1 MDISKFFSCNYWKD
15 LNENRVEEPIE
26 EVVHQ
31 SSIFANVKVVVTP
44 AGRIFF
50 YVGDSSYWDFLSSI
64 QKENGFLFY
73 VEGDNRHNPNINFC
87 GFDQTMFPGAYEL
100 CVEIRTND
108 KDAINSHSTY
118 VVSAT
123 NIII

>member
-1 MDISKFFSCNYWKD
+1 MDISKFFSRKYWKD
-15 LNENRVEEPIE
+15 LNENHVEEPIE
-26 EVVHQ
+26 DVVYK
-31 SSIFANVKVVVTP
+31 SPILANVRVVVTP

-50 YVGDSSYWDFLSSI
+50 YVGDASYWDFLNSRE
-64 QKENGFLFY
+64 KENGFLFY

-87 GFDQTMFPGAYEL
+87 GFDQTLFPGAYEL
-100 CVEIRTND
+100 CIEIRAND
-108 KDAINSHSTY
+108 KDAINSHSAY